1 MHKGVHL
8 RTALRIWW
16 KAGHCCTLQATKW
29 KSMSRNPKSVEKLG
43 MTSKIPLVYMIY
55 MITCIILYPIVIL
68 VTPHS
73 TVTLNMVVGLKSI
86 EKHKTSQ
93 NLALFW
99 KVVAA
104 TSLCRFAIFKGGLWC
119 WTLRAR
125 KQTQVFAVPRNRS
138 ISAFP
143 AFSVLRNGKF
153 WGIGVVFGVCCVL
166 MCVNVCY
173 ELLVLFWYF
182 NISTVH

>member
-43 MTSKIPLVYMIY
+43 MTSKIHENYMI
-55 MITCIILYPIVIL
+55 LYDYLYHL
-68 VTPHS
+68 VSNSIHLSALHMAPWHS
-73 TVTLNMVVGLKSI
+73 TCRSWGWKALKSTKPSFVLKGRRCKRRFVVLRFSKVGSGVGL
-86 EKHKTSQ
+86 
-93 NLALFW
+93 
-99 KVVAA
+99 
-104 TSLCRFAIFKGGLWC
+104 FAPE
-119 WTLRAR
+119 

-173 ELLVLFWYF
+173 
-182 NISTVH
+182 